1 MSYDT
6 EANDSFDLECQYYY
20 TWAMGVTLFC
30 GALVFFGLSGEET
43 WTLENITVG
52 LFAVPIISIFVMPI
66 TIPLGMLLGYL
77 YKILERSNNSHPGR
91 SSSPVSQPPK
101 KHQEKAFT
109 FMKKGMPLKYIMA
122 NTVRIQRK
130 LNG

>member
-43 WTLENITVG
+43 WTLENVTVG
-52 LFAVPIISIFVMPI
+52 LFTVPIISIFLMPI

-77 YKILERSNNSHPGR
+77 YKIFERNNNSQPGR
-91 SSSPVSQPPK
+91 SFLPVSQSPN
-101 KHQEKAFT
+101 KHRRKAFT
-109 FMKKGMPLKYIMA
+109 YAKKGNVSQLY
-122 NTVRIQRK
+122 
-130 LNG
+130 